1 MITFVILMAIAIIVA
16 IIAAFILLTCGS
28 VGCVIFS
35 DLIVCVAIIVFIAN
49 RIRKRRRY

>member
-35 DLIVCVAIIVFIAN
+35 DLIEGDIKKKWRGFN
-49 RIRKRRRY
+49 KPFLFLF